1 MLYIVGLG
9 LGGEHG
15 ITVRGLDAVRRCAR
29 IYMEARTALLT
40 FGVDGDPSSRLTKL
54 GRVTFSV
61 SPLDDPILA
70 LLLSGARRR
79 LSTAWSTR
87 GPAKR
92 RSSLVTT
99 TPPLI
104 SRALQENLY
113 GNAVTIAGRE
123 IVEGEGGDQIL
134 REATGADIAFLVVG
148 HPFG

>member
-54 GRVTFSV
+54 VRVTFSV

-79 LSTAWSTR
+79 LSRKGIRCSSAACSWATDRWACMCGAHVWACMCGAHVSGTPLQGTQLQRISFR
-87 GPAKR
+87 GVR
-92 RSSLVTT
+92 
-99 TPPLI
+99 PL
-104 SRALQENLY
+104 
-113 GNAVTIAGRE
+113 
-123 IVEGEGGDQIL
+123 
-134 REATGADIAFLVVG
+134 
-148 HPFG
+148 